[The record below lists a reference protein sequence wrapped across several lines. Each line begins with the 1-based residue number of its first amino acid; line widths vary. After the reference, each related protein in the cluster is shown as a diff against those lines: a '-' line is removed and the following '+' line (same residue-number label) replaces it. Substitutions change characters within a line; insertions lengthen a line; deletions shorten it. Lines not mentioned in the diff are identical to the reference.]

1 MTTHAFS
8 LKRGV
13 AIRVKARVAS
23 SVRGAALL
31 LLLASAPLAFAAD
44 DDVVTIDTATAAAAS
59 PDTGMTDAT
68 GEEWT
73 SVHVPELGLVY
84 FRYGPPGGVVIKRQ
98 HGGTDTLAVTA
109 AERVRLDQNS
119 AELLKLLVRDEIR
132 KYRELMA
139 GETAVAKR
147 DTTSPV
153 ERESRPR
160 ETTTIVLPGAGTP
173 VPARVET
180 VYVDRESVKTV
191 FRDAPAPPPADE
203 QGAVAIVDP
212 GAIRRDLM
220 FSGFLRSNQVLFEFD
235 KDDVLPYSYPIL
247 EAVAD
252 FLREFPEVRMRFEG
266 HTDSRGSAAYNEK
279 LSRRRAESVRIRFI
293 DALGIDGARLE
304 SAGYGETR
312 LLVPG
317 ESSTAHALN
326 RRVEFRVLNP
336 EVLQ

>member
-1 MTTHAFS
+1 MTTRVSS

-23 SVRGAALL
+23 FVRGAALL
-31 LLLASAPLAFAAD
+31 LLMASAPFSHAD
-44 DDVVTIDTATAAAAS
+44 GDVVTVDTSAAAT
-59 PDTGMTDAT
+59 PDTGMTNAT

-73 SVHVPELGLVY
+73 SVHVPDLGLVY

-98 HGGTDTLAVTA
+98 HGGTDTLAVTQ

-132 KYRELMA
+132 RYRELTA
-139 GETAVAKR
+139 GEPAVAKR
-147 DTTSPV
+147 DTTSPP
-153 ERESRPR
+153 RRRPES
-160 ETTTIVLPGAGTP
+160 TTTIVLPGTGAIAAP

-220 FSGFLRSNQVLFEFD
+220 FSGFLRSNQVLFEFNQAQ
-235 KDDVLPYSYPIL
+235 VLPYSYPIL

-279 LSRRRAESVRIRFI
+279 LSRQRAESVRRQFI
-293 DALGIDGARLE
+293 DVLGIDGARLE

-336 EVLQ
+336 EVLR